1 MIDSTFLWHLFQKC
15 PIVGIIRH
23 ISTED
28 VGQILPIYQAAGLTT
43 VEITMNTPGAETM
56 IREARNQYSDTLNV
70 GAGTVCSEADLEQA
84 LAAGAQFIVTPV
96 INKKVIKTCVIKGV
110 PIFPGA
116 FTPSEIYKAWS
127 LGASMVKVFP
137 TTQLG
142 PAYIRDIKAPLNQIK
157 LLPTGGI
164 TLQNMGDFLKAGAD
178 GFGIGSHLFDK
189 QLIEGKDWDGLSTH
203 FQLFI
208 EKFQAFVIPTKAKFQ
223 SSALEIPPSL
233 E

>member
-1 MIDSTFLWHLFQKC
+1 MIDSTFSWPLFNKI

-23 ISTED
+23 IPAAD
-28 VGQILPIYQAAGLTT
+28 VSQILPVYQAAGLTT
-43 VEITMNTPGAETM
+43 VEITMNTPEAETM
-56 IREARNQYSDTLNV
+56 IRAARQQYPDTLNV
-70 GAGTVCSEADLEQA
+70 GAGTVCSEADLELA

-96 INKKVIKTCVIKGV
+96 INKKVLKTCVKKGV

-142 PAYIRDIKAPLNQIK
+142 PGYIRDVKAPLNQIK

-189 QLIEGKDWDGLSTH
+189 QLIDKKDWDGLKNH
-203 FQLFI
+203 FQSFI
-208 EKFQAFVIPTKAKFQ
+208 DRFQSFVILGEGA
-223 SSALEIPPSL
+223 S
-233 E
+233 

>member
-1 MIDSTFLWHLFQKC
+1 MSDSAFSWPLFNKM

-23 ISTED
+23 VSAAD
-28 VGQILPIYQAAGLTT
+28 VSQILPVYQAAGLTT
-43 VEITMNTPGAETM
+43 IEITMNTPDAESM
-56 IREARNQYSDTLNV
+56 IRAARQQYPDTLNV
-70 GAGTVCSEADLEQA
+70 GAGTVCSEADLDLA

-96 INKKVIKTCVIKGV
+96 INKKVLKTCVKKGI

-142 PAYIRDIKAPLNQIK
+142 PGYIRDIKAPLNQIK

-164 TLQNMGDFLKAGAD
+164 TRQNMGDFLTAGAD

-189 QLIEGKDWDGLSTH
+189 QLIDEKNWDGLKNH
-203 FQLFI
+203 FVGFI
-208 EKFQAFVIPTKAKFQ
+208 EKFQVFVLPGNYE
-223 SSALEIPPSL
+223 S
-233 E
+233 

>member
-1 MIDSTFLWHLFQKC
+1 MIDSTFSWPLFNKI

-23 ISTED
+23 IPAAD
-28 VGQILPIYQAAGLTT
+28 VSQILPVYQVAGLTT
-43 VEITMNTPGAETM
+43 VEITMNTPEAETM
-56 IREARNQYSDTLNV
+56 IRAARQQYPDTLNV
-70 GAGTVCSEADLEQA
+70 GAGTVCSEADLELA

-96 INKKVIKTCVIKGV
+96 INKKVLKTCVKKGV

-142 PAYIRDIKAPLNQIK
+142 SGYIRDVKAPLNQIK

-189 QLIEGKDWDGLSTH
+189 QLIDKKDWDGLKNH
-203 FQLFI
+203 FQSFI
-208 EKFQAFVIPTKAKFQ
+208 DRFQ
-223 SSALEIPPSL
+223 SFIIPGSGTS
-233 E
+233 

>member
-1 MIDSTFLWHLFQKC
+1 MSDSAFSWPLFHKM

-23 ISTED
+23 IPAVAVS
-28 VGQILPIYQAAGLTT
+28 QLLPVYQAAGLTT

-56 IREARNQYSDTLNV
+56 IRAARQQYPDTLNV
-70 GAGTVCSEADLEQA
+70 GAGTVCSEADLALA

-96 INKKVIKTCVIKGV
+96 INKKVVKICVKKGV

-142 PAYIRDIKAPLNQIK
+142 PGYIRDIKAPLNQIK

-164 TLQNMGDFLKAGAD
+164 TLQNMGDFLEAGAD
-178 GFGIGSHLFDK
+178 GFGIGSHLFNK
-189 QLIEGKDWDGLSTH
+189 PLIDEKNWDELATH
-203 FQLFI
+203 FS
-208 EKFQAFVIPTKAKFQ
+208 AFVKKIPAR
-223 SSALEIPPSL
+223 
-233 E
+233 

>member
-1 MIDSTFLWHLFQKC
+1 
-15 PIVGIIRH
+15 
-23 ISTED
+23 
-28 VGQILPIYQAAGLTT
+28 
-43 VEITMNTPGAETM
+43 MNTPEADTM
-56 IREARNQYSDTLNV
+56 IRAARQQYPDTLNV
-70 GAGTVCSEADLEQA
+70 GAGTVCSEADLALA
-84 LAAGAQFIVTPV
+84 LAAGAQFIVSPV
-96 INKKVIKTCVIKGV
+96 VNKKVLKACVKEGV

-142 PAYIRDIKAPLNQIK
+142 PGYIRDIKAPLNQIK

-164 TLQNMGDFLKAGAD
+164 TLHNMSDFLQAGAS

-189 QLIEGKDWDGLSTH
+189 QLIDEKNWDGLKNH

-208 EKFQAFVIPTKAKFQ
+208 DRFQAFSTPGSGA
-223 SSALEIPPSL
+223 S
-233 E
+233 